1 MALIESQLPSNSPIM
16 SYSVYDNADGY
27 RSGGTNSIPTGE
39 DDSDDYDDGDGYD
52 YSFVSLVD
60 SNVSY
65 SIEDMIWMDKEKRE
79 SIIDYLATNES
90 EVGAEIIQFL
100 EGRHRVHLFNAE
112 HSEARLV
119 LLLLTQFKRLFSLD

>member
-16 SYSVYDNADGY
+16 SYSIYDNADGY
-27 RSGGTNSIPTGE
+27 RNGGTNSIPTGE
-39 DDSDDYDDGDGYD
+39 EDSNDFDDDNVYDYDFT
-52 YSFVSLVD
+52 SPTD

-65 SIEDMIWMDKEKRE
+65 SIEDMMWMNKEKRE
-79 SIIDYLATNES
+79 GVIDYAVVSIPEI
-90 EVGAEIIQFL
+90 GAEIIQFL

-112 HSEARLV
+112 HPEARLV